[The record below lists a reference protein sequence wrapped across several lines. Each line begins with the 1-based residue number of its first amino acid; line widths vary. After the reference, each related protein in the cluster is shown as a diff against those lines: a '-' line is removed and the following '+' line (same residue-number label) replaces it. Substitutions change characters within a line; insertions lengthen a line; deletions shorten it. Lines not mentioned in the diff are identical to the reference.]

1 MRKVLYILSQL
12 SDEDVEWL
20 AGAGSRRK
28 VAPGDI
34 LITEG
39 TPADALIFVLDG
51 EVSVSVADIGEIAR
65 LGVGEIL
72 GEMSFVDKSPP
83 SATVTAAVPTQVLA
97 VDRALLAQHLLVSP
111 EFAARFYLAIAM
123 YLSVR
128 MRATVRHFGKG
139 GSESETEL
147 NFDML
152 DTLHIAGARF
162 DRMIKRLLGK

>member
-1 MRKVLYILSQL
+1 
-12 SDEDVEWL
+12 
-20 AGAGSRRK
+20 
-28 VAPGDI
+28 
-34 LITEG
+34 
-39 TPADALIFVLDG
+39 
-51 EVSVSVADIGEIAR
+51 
-65 LGVGEIL
+65 
-72 GEMSFVDKSPP
+72 
-83 SATVTAAVPTQVLA
+83 
-97 VDRALLAQHLLVSP
+97 
-111 EFAARFYLAIAM
+111 M